1 MDVNGKPTHPFG
13 ARDTSAATGQA
24 QVTTHPVVDLAQ
36 HVEQLYPLFERN
48 LTNRAMLDHF
58 TDAQNQ
64 HPQAA
69 QFMQKVSA
77 PTADHASYYPAG
89 GMDGGS
95 GVRENIV
102 AVRTGAGVV
111 HVRVDNP
118 VVRDAM
124 TSHSRAAAE
133 VRLDAVSKLRRW
145 YTQGTT
151 GLMSLG
157 TGRAIPVRNALY
169 TATMSPITAPKQM
182 YGGMID
188 RAVQRGTGVTSSIA
202 RAGDMG
208 LNVLGTAGSYAR
220 GVADRR
226 VQ

>member
-1 MDVNGKPTHPFG
+1 
-13 ARDTSAATGQA
+13 
-24 QVTTHPVVDLAQ
+24 
-36 HVEQLYPLFERN
+36 
-48 LTNRAMLDHF
+48 MLDHF
-58 TDAQNQ
+58 TSAQNQ

-77 PTADHASYYPAG
+77 PTADHASYYPG
-89 GMDGGS
+89 GMEGGS

-124 TSHSRAAAE
+124 MSHSRAAAE

-151 GLMSLG
+151 GLASLG
-157 TGRAIPVRNALY
+157 TLRAVPMRNALY

-182 YGGMID
+182 YGGMVD
-188 RAVQRGTGVTSSIA
+188 RAVQRGTGHTSSIA
-202 RAGDMG
+202 RAADTH
-208 LNVLGTAGSYAR
+208 LNILGTAGSYAR
-220 GVADRR
+220 GVVDRR
-226 VQ
+226 ARNFGNVFDPK